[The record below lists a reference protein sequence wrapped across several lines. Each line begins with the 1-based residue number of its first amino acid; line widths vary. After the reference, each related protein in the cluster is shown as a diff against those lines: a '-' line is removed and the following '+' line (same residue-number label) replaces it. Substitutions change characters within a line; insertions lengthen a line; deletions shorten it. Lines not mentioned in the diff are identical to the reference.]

1 MADNKCVTLE
11 DVQQAACPLQRANRG
26 GIQPYLIFGYYED
39 VEVWPKYPTTPA
51 EGALS
56 MTNAGALSGDLTLKS
71 GCRAYKMEF
80 TEYSGTFTMQ
90 DQGERGGENVLM
102 ELKIN
107 PGKIRK
113 EILGFMNAT
122 RGRRMFFLVRDNH
135 GNHYLMGDDT
145 VAAYRTAGD
154 PATTGAAATDLNS
167 VPLTFQ
173 FEALMG
179 CTYEGDVDSL
189 LQAA

>member
-1 MADNKCVTLE
+1 MPDNKCVTLE
-11 DVQQAACPLQRANRG
+11 DVQQAACPLVRANRG
-26 GIQPYLIFGYYED
+26 GVQPFLIFGYYED
-39 VEVWPKYPTTPA
+39 VDVWPQYPASPS
-51 EGALS
+51 EGSLS
-56 MTNAGALSGDLTLKS
+56 MTDAGKLTGDLTLKS
-71 GCRAYKMEF
+71 GCRAYKIEF

-102 ELKIN
+102 QLVIN

-122 RGRRMFFLVRDNH
+122 RGRRMFFVTTDNH
-135 GNHYLMGDDT
+135 GNHYVMGDDT

-154 PATTGAAATDLNS
+154 AATTGAAATDLNS
-167 VPLTFQ
+167 APLTFQ

-179 CTYEGDVDSL
+179 CVYEGDVESL
-189 LQAA
+189 LTAK

>member
-1 MADNKCVTLE
+1 MPDNKCVTLE

-26 GIQPYLIFGYYED
+26 GIQPFLIYGYYED
-39 VEVWPKYPTTPA
+39 VDAWPQYPAAPSS
-51 EGALS
+51 GALT
-56 MTNAGALSGDLTLKS
+56 MTEAGKLTGDLTLKS
-71 GCRAYKMEF
+71 GCRAYKLEF
-80 TEYSGTFTMQ
+80 TEYSGEFTMT

-102 ELKIN
+102 QLTIN

-122 RGRRMFFLVRDNH
+122 RGRRMFFITTDNH
-135 GNHYLMGDDT
+135 GNHYVMGDDT

-154 PATTGAAATDLNS
+154 PAKTGAGATDLNTA
-167 VPLTFQ
+167 PLAFQ

-179 CTYEGDVDSL
+179 CIYEGDVESL
-189 LQAA
+189 LTAK